1 MRHIIS
7 NYTLTSKVTPSEKSM
22 TETGKN
28 SKKLSE
34 CIIEEQLKKL
44 TKLRHETMNKVTCLE
59 TKITNKH
66 SELLLNISAVNK
78 NAKEVPQLAKNIE
91 IVISEL
97 RHENQALKEKI
108 QSDIKEDAEAV
119 VKKCR

>member
-1 MRHIIS
+1 
-7 NYTLTSKVTPSEKSM
+7 M

-28 SKKLSE
+28 NKKLSE
-34 CIIEEQLKKL
+34 SIIEEQLKKL
-44 TKLRHETMNKVTCLE
+44 LELRHETMNKVTCLE

-66 SELLLNISAVNK
+66 SELLEKINAVDK
-78 NAKEVPQLAKNIE
+78 NAKEVLHLAKNIE

-108 QSDIKEDAEAV
+108 QSDITEDAEAV